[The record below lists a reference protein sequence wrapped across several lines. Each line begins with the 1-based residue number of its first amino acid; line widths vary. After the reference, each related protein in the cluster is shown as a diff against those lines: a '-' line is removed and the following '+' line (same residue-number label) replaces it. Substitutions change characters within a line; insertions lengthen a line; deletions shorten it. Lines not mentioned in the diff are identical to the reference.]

1 MPHLPAEYRLHP
13 QNGSTAPSGVPQSS
27 ETVSLGHFFGVLR
40 RRYKL
45 VLALTFVGLLAG
57 GYLAYR
63 EPPIYRA
70 AAVLRLTGQRQAV
83 GSVVETA
90 TPQASRL
97 VDPIA
102 STVELVR
109 SRSVLGA
116 VVDSLGLQL
125 KSHTDGFS
133 RSDLAGIKV
142 DPRAATDSVALTF
155 TAARV
160 TARMAGQEVRARY
173 GDTLTIGTARFVVP
187 APPKVAEALVYV
199 IPREAAIDGLLDEL
213 RVLPRKDTDVIDVMY
228 ASNNPRLA
236 QQVVNAT
243 VKIFQEQNI
252 RAATEQSRQRRKFL
266 DVQVGQMDSMLAV
279 AQAQLSSFRSR
290 QEVASSEDEL
300 RARSEANLALDTRR
314 EQLQADRAR
323 YGALVNRL
331 GTSNQDERAEALR
344 TLAASPDVAANNP
357 TVGLLYQ
364 QLSIYQ
370 TRLDSLTSGP
380 YPAAATNPDVVQ
392 LRSLITG
399 TQSKLKDA
407 ARSYVSRLDDD
418 LRSTNRVRSVTGE
431 RTKRLPAMAEEE
443 ARLTSRVA
451 ALSKLQDQ
459 LREEFQKAR
468 ISEALEAGDVTVVDV
483 AGLPYTPLWATAS
496 LKLML
501 GLLLGLVLG
510 LGLAFVL
517 ESMNTS
523 IRRPEDLE
531 NMLHIPGLAVIP
543 SLTAAAQNALPRKTG
558 ILGRRRKELPAS
570 TGGNDDARP
579 LSQPFS
585 VGTEAFRM
593 LRTSLIWS
601 DGGEM
606 RTIVV
611 TSAAPGEGKT
621 VTAANLAVAFAH
633 DGFRVLLI
641 DCDVRRPRL
650 HGLFRLPRSPGLM
663 ELLTPNDG
671 PNGTQSLTF
680 DPESGH
686 TMSGLPIGE
695 VVRPTNIRGLSLLTC
710 GALPT
715 NASNLLSGLRMRALL
730 RELGK
735 TFDLIILDTP
745 PVLATADA
753 GILAGLADG
762 VLLVVRAGKT
772 DRNAAQRAHQQLSQV
787 GARIVGAVLN
797 DPGGE
802 VVHFGDYYYPYDYA
816 ATRE

>member
-331 GTSNQDERAEALR
+331 GTSNQDDRAEALR

-392 LRSLITG
+392 LRSLISG

-407 ARSYVSRLDDD
+407 ARSYVARLDDD